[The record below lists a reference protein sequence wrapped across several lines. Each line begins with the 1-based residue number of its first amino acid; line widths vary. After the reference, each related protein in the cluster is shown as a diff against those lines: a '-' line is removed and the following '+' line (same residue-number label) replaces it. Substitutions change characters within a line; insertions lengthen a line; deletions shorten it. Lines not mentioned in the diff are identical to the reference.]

1 MSALRAAST
10 SLSWALL
17 LAGTVLFARPAAASP
32 DNFESSPVH
41 PIELTPDG
49 ARLVVAHTAD
59 ASVVVF
65 DATTQPPTRLIT
77 LPVGLEPVSVRART
91 ATELWVVNHVSDSI
105 SILDLVSGNV
115 VRVLSVGD
123 EPTDVL
129 FAHGRAFVCVSREAV
144 LRVFDLSN
152 LDAPPIDLPLPQC
165 APRSLELSPDGARIY
180 VAAFESGNRTTAL
193 PGALVT
199 AGGGPPPPNPP
210 MDLTLPTPPEV
221 ALIVQ
226 HDGLHWRDELGRD
239 WDAFTP
245 YLLADADV
253 IEIDVASLLET
264 GRWSGVGTS
273 LFDLAVIPSSGEI
286 WVSNLEAMNQIRFE
300 RNLRGRFVDN
310 RVTRIDPTSG
320 LVTPVGLNPH
330 VDHGDPEG
338 NPGERAL
345 SLALPLDLAVRADGS
360 RLFVAAQG
368 SNKVGVL
375 DQDGIVLGRIQVGEG
390 PCGLALDEARDAL
403 YVYNRFSS
411 SVSCVDLSA
420 KVVSEVSLGFDP
432 SSAAARHGRKDFY
445 GAETN
450 SAHGDVACA
459 SCHLFAGSDGLAWDL
474 GDPQGEF
481 IPPLGDDFTGF
492 HPMKGPMV
500 TQPLAA
506 LEETEPLH
514 WRGDRGSLEDFNSA
528 FVTLMGRTTQLSQSE
543 FAAMV
548 DFLLTIR
555 QAPNPFRA
563 LDGGLLDQV
572 EGADPA
578 RGGEFFR
585 FGNLT
590 EAGDCAA
597 CHTGP
602 TGESGNLTPGF
613 VIGSSQD
620 LDIPQLRAI
629 YRKRGFDEQAAVNL
643 RGFGFTHDGAQSLD
657 GFLRQFRF
665 KLGNDALRADITA
678 FLVSFDTNTH
688 AAVGVQWTARG
699 GAQWGD
705 EGDDRMSTLLAEA
718 SEGSIGLIA
727 KGLDESGLLRG
738 WFYDPS
744 AAAFVSDRMAEPLL
758 SWSELRSLAAPG
770 REITFTAVV
779 SDTEVRLGID
789 RDTDGVRDRDE
800 RDAGTD
806 PNDPLSFPDVVAVD
820 SGQPAPRE
828 ARLEVVG
835 RNPAV
840 ISTAF
845 RFTLPSDEI
854 SRARARLRVLDVS
867 GRSLL
872 AFDLRSADRSLDR
885 TAVATELTWDLRDAR
900 GVRVPA
906 GVYFV
911 RLETET
917 AAATSALTRK
927 IVVAR

>member
-1 MSALRAAST
+1 MSVLRAAST
-10 SLSWALL
+10 SLSWAFL
-17 LAGTVLFARPAAASP
+17 LAGTVFFARPAAASP
-32 DNFESSPVH
+32 DNFESPPVH

-49 ARLVVAHTAD
+49 ARLVVAHLAD

-65 DATTQPPTRLIT
+65 DATTQPPTRLVT

-91 ATELWVVNHVSDSI
+91 ATELWVVNHISDSI

-115 VRVLSVGD
+115 VRTMSVGD
-123 EPTDVL
+123 EPTDVR
-129 FAHGRAFVCVSREAV
+129 FAGGRAFVCVSREAL
-144 LRVFDLSN
+144 LRVFDLAN
-152 LDAPPIDLPLPQC
+152 LDAPPSDLPLPQC

-210 MDLTLPTPPEV
+210 MDFALPAAPEV
-221 ALIVQ
+221 ALIVK

-264 GRWSGVGTS
+264 RRWSDVGAS
-273 LFDLAVIPSSGEI
+273 LFDLAVIPNSGEI
-286 WVSNLEAMNQIRFE
+286 WVSNLEAMNHIRFE
-300 RNLRGRFVDN
+300 PNLRGRFTDN
-310 RVTRIDPTSG
+310 RVTRIDPAGG
-320 LVTPVGLNPH
+320 LVTPIGLNPH
-330 VDHGDPEG
+330 IVHDDPQG
-338 NPGERAL
+338 NDLERAL
-345 SLALPLDLAVRADGS
+345 SLALPSDLAVRADGS

-368 SNKVGVL
+368 SDKVGVL
-375 DQDGIVLGRIQVGEG
+375 DGSGVVLGRIEVGEG
-390 PCGLALDEARDAL
+390 PCGLALDEARDIL

-411 SVSCVDLSA
+411 SLSCIDLSA
-420 KVVSEVSLGFDP
+420 QVVDEVSLGFDP
-432 SSAAARHGRKDFY
+432 SSAAARHGRRDFY

-474 GDPQGEF
+474 GDPQGAF

-514 WRGDRGSLEDFNSA
+514 WRGDRGSIEDFNHA
-528 FVTLMGRTTQLSQSE
+528 FVSLMGRTTELSQSE
-543 FAAMV
+543 FAAMA

-572 EGADPA
+572 DGADPA

-590 EAGDCAA
+590 EAGNCSA

-602 TGESGNLTPGF
+602 TGESGNLTPGSL
-613 VIGSSQD
+613 VGSTQD

-629 YRKRGFDEQAAVNL
+629 YRKRGFDEQADVNV
-643 RGFGFTHDGAQSLD
+643 RGFGFTHDGSVSLD
-657 GFLRQFRF
+657 GFLKQFRF
-665 KLGNDALRADITA
+665 KLGNDALRADMTA

-688 AAVGVQWTARG
+688 AAVGVQWTAP
-699 GAQWGD
+699 GAAELGD
-705 EGDDRMSTLLAEA
+705 EGDDRMSTLLEEAE
-718 SEGSIGLIA
+718 EGSIGLIA

-738 WFYDPS
+738 WFFDPG
-744 AAAFVSDRMAEPLL
+744 ADAFVSDRMAEPLL
-758 SWSELRSLAAPG
+758 SWPELRSLATPG
-770 REITFTAVV
+770 REITFTAVI
-779 SDTEVRLGID
+779 SETEVRLGID

-820 SGQPAPRE
+820 SGPSTRRE
-828 ARLEVVG
+828 ARLEVIG

-840 ISTAF
+840 TSTAF
-845 RFTLPSDEI
+845 RFTLPSDEV
-854 SRARARLRVLDVS
+854 SRSRARLRVLDVS

-872 AFDLRSADRSLDR
+872 AFDLRSAARSADLSS
-885 TAVATELTWDLRDAR
+885 VAAELTWDLRDAR
-900 GVRVPA
+900 GARVPA

-917 AAATSALTRK
+917 AATTTALTRK